1 MHEIYHRKFYVKG
14 EASLNTILFKLL
26 EMGLL
31 TPNQKGKKKPGQL
44 YEHETFSFKHLS
56 RKVLCYLVRAV
67 CPIAYPNASSTDGG
81 EYFSAD

>member
-14 EASLNTILFKLL
+14 EASLSTILFKLL

-31 TPNQKGKKKPGQL
+31 TPNQKEKKTGQH

-67 CPIAYPNASSTDGG
+67 CPIAYPNASSTDRG
-81 EYFSAD
+81 EYFAAD